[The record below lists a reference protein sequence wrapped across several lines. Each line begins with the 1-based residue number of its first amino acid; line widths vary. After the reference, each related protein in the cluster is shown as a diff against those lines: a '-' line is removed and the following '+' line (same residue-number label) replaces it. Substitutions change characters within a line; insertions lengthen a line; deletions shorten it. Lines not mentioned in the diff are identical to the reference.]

1 MTNSVVHF
9 EIPADDFERAQKFYT
24 DAFGWQLQHMPEL
37 QYTMVMT
44 TESDEQGMPKTPG
57 SINGGMGKRQSP
69 TSEHPTV
76 TQGDLCEQSTGFAIP
91 QRTQHHGDLVSDLDV
106 GELPTGLHQDAR
118 AAKLDAPV
126 LDDAL
131 VVGHIDLDVSVGIGP
146 LECGD
151 RSGHRHPLRGV
162 EHGERVMRIERANS
176 GDGRAAQHAHVE
188 AGLQTRQA
196 KLRRP
201 HYLPFSFA
209 AFSSARA
216 ALRMLASP

>member
-76 TQGDLCEQSTGFAIP
+76 TI
-91 QRTQHHGDLVSDLDV
+91 
-106 GELPTGLHQDAR
+106 
-118 AAKLDAPV
+118 
-126 LDDAL
+126 
-131 VVGHIDLDVSVGIGP
+131 
-146 LECGD
+146 
-151 RSGHRHPLRGV
+151 GV
-162 EHGERVMRIERANS
+162 EDIDKAFEAISGRRRFGARREDAGGRHGLGGI
-176 GDGRAAQHAHVE
+176 
-188 AGLQTRQA
+188 LQR
-196 KLRRP
+196 L
-201 HYLPFSFA
+201 
-209 AFSSARA
+209 
-216 ALRMLASP
+216 